1 MATKSKDGGKKK
13 TQKKKDVGVVE
24 KGNEDM
30 KDVKKDGEVDDP
42 EDLVETFQLT
52 ELELTQ
58 LNLHETRVQLQQNVM
73 EKIKYRLDLLAID
86 YQRQKDQHKAAMR
99 DCENSRKEAADDYVA
114 VRNRIQERLGVDL
127 SKYLINDEGI
137 LTPEEDIG

>member
-1 MATKSKDGGKKK
+1 
-13 TQKKKDVGVVE
+13 
-24 KGNEDM
+24 M